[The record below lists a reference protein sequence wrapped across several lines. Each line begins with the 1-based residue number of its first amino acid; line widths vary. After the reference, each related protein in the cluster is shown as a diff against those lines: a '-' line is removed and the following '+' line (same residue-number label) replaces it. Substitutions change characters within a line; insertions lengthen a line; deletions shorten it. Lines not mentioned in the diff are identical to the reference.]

1 MHNQTL
7 GKYLICLILSLLV
20 VSQVVLAQQEQI
32 TDPQRTD
39 CEVSPE
45 QVMGPF
51 YPIHKQEDKDANL
64 THIKDTSPTETTH
77 LGAIAEGEIIYVKGR
92 VLDQMCK
99 PIFGATVEIWQTNSK
114 GKYMHERDSN
124 PAPLDP
130 NFQGWGKAITDK
142 EGSYAFRTI
151 KPAPYPLDVLDPEL
165 NEKRTPHIH
174 FKVTRQGFHELITQM
189 YFANEPLNQA
199 DILTQMLSPEEL
211 SSVTIAPQTLS
222 EKQIDVFEFD
232 LVLKEVQRGAIAA
245 YILDDYIGKYQLGME
260 TLFAMDMLEPL
271 VLNIT
276 KEGYQLFAESAIQP
290 KAEIIHVEGATF
302 KFPAL
307 GTTLEFRRNHQ
318 GQVDSLSMSGGFDE
332 SEVIGIKLY

>member
-1 MHNQTL
+1 MHKNL
-7 GKYLICLILSLLV
+7 GKYLICSILSLLV
-20 VSQVVLAQQEQI
+20 VSQVVLAQQEQV
-32 TDPQRTD
+32 TDPQRIS
-39 CEVSPE
+39 CEASPE

-51 YPIHKQEDKDANL
+51 YPIHEQEDKDVNL
-64 THIKDTSPTETTH
+64 TRIKGINPTQTFDPE
-77 LGAIAEGEIIYVKGR
+77 AIADGEIIYVKGQ
-92 VLDQMCK
+92 VLNQRCE

-114 GKYMHERDSN
+114 GKYMHERDFN

-151 KPAPYPLDVLDPEL
+151 KPAPYPLDALDPEL

-189 YFANEPLNQA
+189 YFANEPLNQT

-211 SSVTIAPQTLS
+211 SRVTIAPQTLP

-232 LVLKEVQRGAIAA
+232 LVLKEVQRGAVAA

-271 VLNIT
+271 VLTIT
-276 KEGYQLFAESAIQP
+276 REGYQLFAESAMQP

-307 GTTLEFRRNHQ
+307 GTTLEFHRNHQ
-318 GQVDSLSMSGGFDE
+318 GQVNSLSMSGGFDE